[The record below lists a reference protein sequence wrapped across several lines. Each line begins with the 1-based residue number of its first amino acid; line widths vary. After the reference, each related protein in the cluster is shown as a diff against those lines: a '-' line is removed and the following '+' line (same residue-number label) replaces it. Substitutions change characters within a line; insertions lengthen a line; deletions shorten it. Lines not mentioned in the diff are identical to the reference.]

1 VLPDGSDAKWKPLRD
16 RLLSDVMVCLKFRLI
31 ATYRFLNQDPA
42 PLAEAGLKIH
52 QLMESFGSVYEDW
65 FFTEYP
71 A

>member
-1 VLPDGSDAKWKPLRD
+1 
-16 RLLSDVMVCLKFRLI
+16 
-31 ATYRFLNQDPA
+31 
-42 PLAEAGLKIH
+42 LAEAGLKIH